1 MDVNPNNLERIGLV
15 RGSVLSMLPVEVL
28 TILEDS
34 LASPGDMD
42 PDVAFDLPFNPSA
55 VPPPVSKDMVE

>member
-1 MDVNPNNLERIGLV
+1 
-15 RGSVLSMLPVEVL
+15 MLPVEVL
-28 TILEDS
+28 TIREDS

-42 PDVAFDLPFNPSA
+42 LDVAFDLPFNPSA